1 MYRALILIAVFL
13 VVFYVITFIRIRKK
27 RKEREALESVKGY
40 QYKYRL
46 QKPKRAHETDALF
59 DGVKIETESV
69 DFLDKEEFFQSVQ
82 KETAPEGKKETTL
95 KRKQFRF

>member
-13 VVFYVITFIRIRKK
+13 VVFYVITFVRIRRR
-27 RKEREALESVKGY
+27 RKERETQDSLRGY

-59 DGVKIETESV
+59 DDMTKDNEPV
-69 DFLDKEEFFQSVQ
+69 DFLDKEEFLQSVLSENSAGEN
-82 KETAPEGKKETTL
+82 KGNVL